1 MNMYVHALQQ
11 HDKRPTQPVV
21 IACNNRQLQKKII
34 YERMLEEE
42 RALHEHSADTAT
54 GGYDGGGGAVH
65 AVHFSYDDEITYG
78 GPENDLL
85 FEGGNLT
92 FAHAH

>member
-1 MNMYVHALQQ
+1 MYVHALQQ
-11 HDKRPTQPVV
+11 HDKRPVQPVV
-21 IACNNRQLQKKII
+21 IACNHRQLQKKII

-54 GGYDGGGGAVH
+54 GGYDGGGGEVN
-65 AVHFSYDDEITYG
+65 FSYDNEITYG
-78 GPENDLL
+78 GPRNDLL

-92 FAHAH
+92 FAH

>member
-1 MNMYVHALQQ
+1 MYVYVHALQQ
-11 HDKRPTQPVV
+11 HDKRPVQPVV
-21 IACNNRQLQKKII
+21 IACNHRQLQKKII

-54 GGYDGGGGAVH
+54 GGYDGGGGAVNI
-65 AVHFSYDDEITYG
+65 SYDGEITYG
-78 GPENDLL
+78 GPANELL

-92 FAHAH
+92 FAH